1 MKTASPLTFSSGSG
15 SKFSIHIGLS
25 LWVENHRGDV
35 VGGEERLEL
44 SLNHCRSRH
53 AAYQACFIGYQ
64 TSMSREPGPVVSV
77 CFTPAGTTVPS
88 PGTTFRW

>member
-44 SLNHCRSRH
+44 SLIIAE
-53 AAYQACFIGYQ
+53 AAMRLIKLALSD
-64 TSMSREPGPVVSV
+64 TRP
-77 CFTPAGTTVPS
+77 
-88 PGTTFRW
+88 R